1 MGKNGLKRSNNQQ
14 NTTVEKIDKDSPT
27 RSLLKAISWRVVAS
41 GTTFVV
47 AFVIFRNF
55 TEQTLE
61 ETTNTTAAITLVDA
75 FAKLLFYYL
84 HERLWTNIKWGK
96 YWQRTYWARR
106 KWKKLYNRMH
116 EIEEKKLHPH

>member
-1 MGKNGLKRSNNQQ
+1 MVANGLKQSNNQQ
-14 NTTVEKIDKDSPT
+14 NHTVDKVDKDSPT

-41 GTTFVV
+41 GTTFII

-106 KWKKLYNRMH
+106 KWKKLYNKMH
-116 EIEEKKLHPH
+116 DLEERQ